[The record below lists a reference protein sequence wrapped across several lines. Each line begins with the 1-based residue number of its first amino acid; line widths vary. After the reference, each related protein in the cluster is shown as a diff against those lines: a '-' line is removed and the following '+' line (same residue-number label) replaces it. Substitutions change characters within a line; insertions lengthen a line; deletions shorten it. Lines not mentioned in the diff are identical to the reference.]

1 MKFRK
6 FLACIAMTAMIA
18 GMFAGCGSDK
28 KTAETTGENAN
39 MTDEERITA

>member
-6 FLACIAMTAMIA
+6 IFLACIAMTAMIA

-28 KTAETTGENAN
+28 KTAETTGEKCKYDRRRTN
-39 MTDEERITA
+39 